1 MKKKFNMM
9 SLAVMSALG
18 ISAAF
23 MSTANAANEPTYAS
37 ATVDGYTSEWNLT
50 TDLFSKMC
58 EAGRIDHSTGNCTKD
73 HLSNLYLRYDCSTN
87 TMYALVLRE
96 GNYWPEKEADESW
109 IKAYQLGQ
117 NPVAGGDP
125 IPSGSQ
131 FSWVAPN
138 GIEGV
143 DLIGYEVSFP
153 LIPDPYDIEAHINI
167 DSDRTSSTGKKNDP
181 LELSLQCNPVSNID
195 IETHTND
202 IDADDPTGPVIAVG
216 NGVNWSYIVT
226 NNGYTDLTGI
236 AVTDDVVG
244 SISCPK
250 TSLVVGESMICTATG
265 TATANQYANV
275 GSVTATDPDGDSVN
289 DTDPSHYFGGV
300 SNIDIEY
307 LTKSGPG
314 VNDYAD
320 ADGPSGPII
329 LTGETVTWKYE
340 VTNIGNVALQNIV
353 VTDNILGTISCPST
367 SLAVG
372 ASMICTATGTATAY
386 QYSNTASVT
395 ADYSGTPVSDTD
407 KSHYYGADPSI
418 DLEKFTNGEDADTIT
433 GPMITADDPVFWM
446 YRVENTGN
454 TDLTNVQVTD
464 SVIAS
469 ANIDCGEANNDNVI
483 SILHMGET
491 KTCKANGISTAGQYD
506 NLGTATTTYTDDL
519 ANQRAVSDTDY
530 SHYLG
535 DARPY
540 CAITAVG
547 TNANGD
553 KYIEVTTSD
562 TDSGISEILVT
573 REENVNITGHTGFT
587 VGITVPIL
595 ITATKVDQNLSSVVE
610 FQITDLVGNVTVCDP
625 VISVV
630 ARTNGKPV
638 TQTFTDIPE
647 IESKITV
654 TNGAPGLKEIQI
666 NVNGQIFVFDNLAD
680 NQVIFQDVAAYMN
693 LYNNNTISL
702 TALGKPDGSALVLIA
717 DM

>member
-1 MKKKFNMM
+1 MNIKRKFNMV
-9 SLAVMSALG
+9 SLAVMSSLAFVP
-18 ISAAF
+18 AA
-23 MSTANAANEPTYAS
+23 NANEPSYGS

-96 GNYWPEKEADESW
+96 GNYWPEKKLDESW

-125 IPSGSQ
+125 IPSGTQ

-138 GIEGV
+138 GTEGV
-143 DLIGYEVSFP
+143 DLIGYEVSFT
-153 LIPDPYDIEAHINI
+153 LFPDPYDIEAHINI
-167 DSDRTSSTGKKNDP
+167 DSDRTSSTGKKKDP
-181 LELSLQCNPVSNID
+181 VQLSLQCSPVSSID
-195 IETHTND
+195 IETHTNN
-202 IDADDPTGPVIAVG
+202 IDADDPTGPIIPVG
-216 NGVNWSYIVT
+216 NGVTWSYIVT

-236 AVTDDVVG
+236 MVTDDILG
-244 SISCPK
+244 SITCPK
-250 TSLVVGESMICTATG
+250 TSLVIGESMICTATG

-289 DTDPSHYFGGV
+289 DTDPSHYFGGI

-314 VNDYAD
+314 ANDYAD

-340 VTNIGNVALQNIV
+340 VTNIGTVPLQNIV
-353 VTDNILGTISCPST
+353 VTDAVLGTITCPST

-372 ASMICTATGTATAY
+372 ASMTCTATGTATAY

-395 ADYSGTPVSDTD
+395 ADYSGNPVSDSD
-407 KSHYYGADPSI
+407 KSHYYGADPSL
-418 DLEKFTNGEDADTIT
+418 DLEKLTNGEDADSAT
-433 GPMITADDPVFWM
+433 GPMITVDDPVFWM
-446 YRVENTGN
+446 YQVENTGN

-464 SVIAS
+464 SVIPS
-469 ANIDCGEANNDNVI
+469 ANIDCGEADNDNII
-483 SILHMGET
+483 SVLHMGET
-491 KTCKANGISTAGQYD
+491 KTCKANGTSTAGQYE

-519 ANQRAVSDTDY
+519 TNQRVVSDTDY
-530 SHYLG
+530 SHYIG
-535 DARPY
+535 DAVPY

-547 TNANGD
+547 TNGNGE

-562 TDSGISEILVT
+562 TDSGIDTIEVT
-573 REENVNITGHTGFT
+573 REENVTITGHTGFT
-587 VGITVPIL
+587 VGTTDPIVM
-595 ITATKVDQNLSSVVE
+595 TATKVDQNEGSVVE
-610 FQITDLVGNVTVCDP
+610 FQITDLVGNATVCDP

-630 ARTNGKPV
+630 ARTTGKPV

-647 IESKITV
+647 IESKITI
-654 TNGAPGLKEIQI
+654 TNGAPGLKEIKV
-666 NVNGQIFVFDNLAD
+666 NVNGYLYVYDNLAD
-680 NQVIFQDVAAYMN
+680 NQVIFEDVAAHMN

-702 TALGKPDGSALVLIA
+702 TALGKPDGEALVLIA

>member
-1 MKKKFNMM
+1 MNIKRKFNMV
-9 SLAVMSALG
+9 SLAVMSSLAFVP
-18 ISAAF
+18 AA
-23 MSTANAANEPTYAS
+23 NANEPTYGS

-96 GNYWPEKEADESW
+96 GNYWPEKQLDESW

-117 NPVAGGDP
+117 SPVAGGDP
-125 IPSGSQ
+125 IPSGTQ

-138 GIEGV
+138 GTEGV
-143 DLIGYEVSFP
+143 DLIGYEASFT
-153 LIPDPYDIEAHINI
+153 LVPDPYDIEAHINI
-167 DSDRTSSTGKKNDP
+167 DSDRTSSTGKKKDP
-181 LELSLQCNPVSNID
+181 VQLSLQCSPVSSID
-195 IETHTND
+195 IETHTNN
-202 IDADDPTGPVIAVG
+202 IDADDPTGPIIPVG
-216 NGVNWSYIVT
+216 NGVTWSYIVT

-236 AVTDDVVG
+236 TVTDDVLG
-244 SISCPK
+244 SITCPK
-250 TSLVVGESMICTATG
+250 TSLVIGESMTCTATG

-314 VNDYAD
+314 ANDYAD

-353 VTDNILGTISCPST
+353 VTDAVLGTITCPST

-372 ASMICTATGTATAY
+372 ASMTCTATGTATAY

-395 ADYSGTPVSDTD
+395 GDYSGNPVSDSD

-418 DLEKFTNGEDADTIT
+418 DLEKLTNGEDADSAT
-433 GPMITADDPVFWM
+433 GPMITVDDPVFWM
-446 YRVENTGN
+446 YKVENTGN

-464 SVIAS
+464 SVIPS
-469 ANIDCGEANNDNVI
+469 ANIDCGEADNDNII
-483 SILHMGET
+483 SVLHMSEI
-491 KTCKANGISTAGQYD
+491 KTCKANGISTAGQYE
-506 NLGTATTTYTDDL
+506 NLGTATSTYTDDL
-519 ANQRAVSDTDY
+519 TNQRVVSDTDY
-530 SHYLG
+530 SHYIG

-540 CAITAVG
+540 CAITASG
-547 TNANGD
+547 TNGNGE

-587 VGITVPIL
+587 VGTTDTIVM
-595 ITATKVDQNLSSVVE
+595 TATKIDQALSSVVE
-610 FQITDLVGNVTVCDP
+610 FQITDLVGNATVCDP

-647 IESKITV
+647 IESKITI
-654 TNGAPGLKEIQI
+654 TNGAPGLKEIKV
-666 NVNGQIFVFDNLAD
+666 NVNGYVYVYDNLAD
-680 NQVIFQDVAAYMN
+680 NQVIFEDVAAHMN

-702 TALGKPDGSALVLIA
+702 TALGKPDGEALVLIA